1 MSNLRDANL
10 FQDFTVWIRDT
21 GKIGEAPNF
30 QPPEINIQTEEFRDG
45 GMDGTVE
52 MPMGLEKIEF
62 DFELHTWDEQIWT
75 EVGYGPGSIDVP
87 IFFRGYLVSAGG
99 AEKGVL
105 IATRC
110 LIKSIKPGKVE
121 PGKKAS
127 LTVSLV
133 ANYYRHEVEG
143 RVLTEI
149 DIFNRVTII
158 DGVDRAARAR
168 DILGFGA
175 GDSA

>member
-1 MSNLRDANL
+1 MSNLRDSNI
-10 FQDFTVWIRDT
+10 FQDFTVWIRDQ
-21 GKIGEAPNF
+21 GKIGESPNF
-30 QPPEINIQTEEFRDG
+30 QPPEINIQTEEFRGG

-52 MPMGLEKIEF
+52 MPMGIEKIEF
-62 DFELHTWDEQIWT
+62 DFELHTWDEQVWT
-75 EVGYGPGSIDVP
+75 QLGYGPGSLDVP
-87 IFFRGYLVSAGG
+87 IFFRGYLITASG

-110 LIKSIKPGKVE
+110 LIKSIKPSKVE

-127 LTVSLV
+127 LSVHVS

-143 RVLTEI
+143 RTLTEI

-158 DGVDRAARAR
+158 DGEDKSARAR

-175 GDSA
+175 A